1 MNTVEIEVY
10 ACVGATRMGAGH
22 YLRQYRV
29 NREKLTTS
37 RSDSGEW
44 AFMDTM
50 VQVGEFVEF
59 REYACKTD
67 SSGEIVEKVL
77 LKDWDPTAKRE
88 FMEFTG
94 AMAFGFRSK

>member
-10 ACVGATRMGAGH
+10 ACVGVTRMGPGKYMGH
-22 YLRQYRV
+22 YRV
-29 NREKLTTS
+29 NKERLTTS
-37 RSDSGEW
+37 RPDYSNW

-50 VQVGEFVEF
+50 VEVDESLEF

-77 LKDWDPTAKRE
+77 LKDWDPTATRE
-88 FMEFTG
+88 FVEFTG
-94 AMAFGFRSK
+94 AMTFGFRSK